1 MNKTININLGGFFF
15 HIDETAY
22 QKLKRYLDAIALS
35 LSNDPQGKDE
45 IIADIE
51 ARISELLLE
60 RITDAR
66 QVVNNTDID
75 DIITIMGQPEDY
87 TDTED
92 TFTDSSSSKRKTN
105 VRKLFRDG
113 NDKFLGGVASGLSHY
128 FNIDVIW
135 VRIAF
140 IALTFGFGFSPL
152 VYIMLW
158 ILLPEAKTT
167 SEKLQMEGEDVNIDN
182 IEKKIR
188 DEFNYFSSKIK
199 DGASELGDK
208 ISSADYEKLRNQT
221 KSGLHDFLNTL
232 GKITTAIFNIF
243 GKFIGVL
250 LMLVAAIVLLSLIIG
265 GFSIGSL
272 EFINIGNNITYYP
285 AFFYDSILPK
295 WILILLFLIVIGIPF
310 LILFILGLR
319 IISSSIN
326 KLTKTTSLTLLGVW
340 ILAVFGLTFTGIE
353 YGTTKA
359 YDGLK
364 VTKSNLPFNSKDTIH
379 LKVVN
384 NDELYYRHN
393 FRRRKSHHIVD
404 FNGKEK
410 SYCNN
415 VKIDVQESDINIPFI
430 EVKKYSEGKNRREAN
445 EYAKEILY
453 QFNTTNNEIILNGYF
468 LSSPNNLYKDESVLV
483 TIYIPKGTTIFFTH
497 SSKHFLYQ
505 IDNTENIYDKD
516 MINHYFKMGSKGF
529 YCTDCYAYETY
540 IEEKKN
546 NKPPQLKSSDN
557 RAQIE
562 F

>member
-232 GKITTAIFNIF
+232 GKITTAIFSIF

-546 NKPPQLKSSDN
+546 NKPPQLKSNDN

>member
-232 GKITTAIFNIF
+232 GKITTAIFSIF

-445 EYAKEILY
+445 KYAKEILY

-540 IEEKKN
+540 IEEKKIIN
-546 NKPPQLKSSDN
+546 HPN
-557 RAQIE
+557 
-562 F
+562 

>member
-232 GKITTAIFNIF
+232 GKITTAIFSIF

-445 EYAKEILY
+445 KYAKEILY

-546 NKPPQLKSSDN
+546 NKPPQLKSNDN

>member
-232 GKITTAIFNIF
+232 GKITTTIFSIF

-546 NKPPQLKSSDN
+546 NKPPQLKSNDN

>member
-92 TFTDSSSSKRKTN
+92 AFTDSSSSKRKTN

-208 ISSADYEKLRNQT
+208 VASADYEKLRNQT

-232 GKITTAIFNIF
+232 GKITTAIFSIF

-310 LILFILGLR
+310 LILFIIGLR

-546 NKPPQLKSSDN
+546 NKPPQLKSNDN

>member
-208 ISSADYEKLRNQT
+208 VASADYEKLRNQT

-445 EYAKEILY
+445 EYAEEILY

-546 NKPPQLKSSDN
+546 NKPPQLKANDN

>member
-92 TFTDSSSSKRKTN
+92 AFTDSSSSKRKTN

-208 ISSADYEKLRNQT
+208 VASADYEKLRNQT

-232 GKITTAIFNIF
+232 GKTTTTIFNIF

-310 LILFILGLR
+310 LILFIIGLR

-415 VKIDVQESDINIPFI
+415 VKIDVQKSDINIPFI

-546 NKPPQLKSSDN
+546 NKPPQLKSNDN

>member
-232 GKITTAIFNIF
+232 GKITTAIFSIF

-430 EVKKYSEGKNRREAN
+430 EVKKHSEGKNRREAN

-546 NKPPQLKSSDN
+546 NKPPQLKSNDN

>member
-92 TFTDSSSSKRKTN
+92 AFTDSSSSKRKTN

-232 GKITTAIFNIF
+232 GKITTAIFSIF

-353 YGTTKA
+353 YGTTKT

-430 EVKKYSEGKNRREAN
+430 EVKKHSEGKNRREAN

-546 NKPPQLKSSDN
+546 NKPPQLKSNDN

>member
-546 NKPPQLKSSDN
+546 NKPPQLKSNDN

>member
-232 GKITTAIFNIF
+232 GKITTTIFNIF

-546 NKPPQLKSSDN
+546 NKPPQLKSNDN

>member
-92 TFTDSSSSKRKTN
+92 AFTDSSSSKRKTN

-208 ISSADYEKLRNQT
+208 VASADYEKLRNQT

-546 NKPPQLKSSDN
+546 NKPPQLKSNDN

>member
-232 GKITTAIFNIF
+232 GKITTAIFSIF

>member
-105 VRKLFRDG
+105 IRKLFRDG

-208 ISSADYEKLRNQT
+208 VASADYEKLRNQT

-232 GKITTAIFNIF
+232 GKITTAIFSIF

-445 EYAKEILY
+445 EYVKEILY

-546 NKPPQLKSSDN
+546 NKPPQLKSNDN

>member
-232 GKITTAIFNIF
+232 GKITTAIFSIF

-250 LMLVAAIVLLSLIIG
+250 LMLVAAIALLSLIIG

-546 NKPPQLKSSDN
+546 NKPPQLKSNDN

>member
-35 LSNDPQGKDE
+35 FSNDPQGKDE

-92 TFTDSSSSKRKTN
+92 AFTDSSSSKRKTN

-208 ISSADYEKLRNQT
+208 VASADYEKLRNQT

-232 GKITTAIFNIF
+232 GKITTAIFSIF

-272 EFINIGNNITYYP
+272 EFINLGNNITYYP

-415 VKIDVQESDINIPFI
+415 VKIDVQESDINIPFM

-468 LSSPNNLYKDESVLV
+468 LSSPSNLYKDESVLV

-540 IEEKKN
+540 IEEKKII
-546 NKPPQLKSSDN
+546 N
-557 RAQIE
+557 RPN
-562 F
+562 

>member
-208 ISSADYEKLRNQT
+208 VASADYEKLRNQT

-546 NKPPQLKSSDN
+546 NKPPQLKSNDN

>member
-208 ISSADYEKLRNQT
+208 VASADYEKLRNQT

-232 GKITTAIFNIF
+232 GKITTAIFSIF

-468 LSSPNNLYKDESVLV
+468 LSSLNNLYKDESVLV

-546 NKPPQLKSSDN
+546 NKPPQLKSNDN

>member
-105 VRKLFRDG
+105 IRKLFRDG

-208 ISSADYEKLRNQT
+208 VASADYEKLRNQT

-232 GKITTAIFNIF
+232 GKITTAIFSIF

-516 MINHYFKMGSKGF
+516 MINHYF
-529 YCTDCYAYETY
+529 
-540 IEEKKN
+540 
-546 NKPPQLKSSDN
+546 
-557 RAQIE
+557 
-562 F
+562 

>member
-92 TFTDSSSSKRKTN
+92 AFTDSSSSKRKTN

-208 ISSADYEKLRNQT
+208 VASADYEKLRNQT

-232 GKITTAIFNIF
+232 GKITTAIFSIF

-295 WILILLFLIVIGIPF
+295 WILILLLLIVIGIPF

-546 NKPPQLKSSDN
+546 NKPPQLKSNDN